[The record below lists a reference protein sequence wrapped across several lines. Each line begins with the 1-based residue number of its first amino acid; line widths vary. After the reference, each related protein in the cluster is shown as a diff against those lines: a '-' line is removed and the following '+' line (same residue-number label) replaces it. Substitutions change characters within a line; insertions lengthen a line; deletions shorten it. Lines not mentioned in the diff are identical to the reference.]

1 MLIASKNKNEKIV
14 LGLLS
19 YTYEENL
26 SPQELKEKMEA
37 YREEDQVEIYL
48 YRQQEGDNYVG
59 VMVVETLPSIENST
73 RPRLSIERV
82 GIIPSFRH
90 EGNGYEMYLKL
101 REKFPNAIIQG
112 NLLMSE
118 IVKDWTL
125 RYRHEFE
132 DTM

>member
-26 SPQELKEKMEA
+26 SPQELKEKFQA
-37 YREEDQVEIYL
+37 YRDNEKVEIYL
-48 YRQQEGDNYVG
+48 YRQQEGDNYLG
-59 VMVVETLPSIENST
+59 VMVVETLPEFENSN

-101 REKFPNAIIQG
+101 RERFPNAVIQG

-118 IVKDWTL
+118 IVKDWTI
-125 RYRHEFE
+125 RYREEFE
-132 DTM
+132 QIR